1 MRTARPI
8 STEPINQ
15 RCTVCQTGL
24 RMKKTLFV
32 LSALVLLTACN
43 QESKEAPKPAPA
55 SVQATLVPATP
66 PTDKWVGKW
75 LGVEG
80 LNLTIAKDDSIGRG
94 HYILTM
100 QYGLDADDE
109 GTFKG
114 EANEADTA
122 KVLGWDVA
130 GVVKAVGS
138 EVSQVDYVSRSAH
151 N

>member
-1 MRTARPI
+1 
-8 STEPINQ
+8 
-15 RCTVCQTGL
+15 
-24 RMKKTLFV
+24 MKKTLFV

-75 LGVEG
+75 IGVEG

-94 HYILTM
+94 HYVLTM
-100 QYGLDADDE
+100 KYGLDDDDS

-114 EANEADTA
+114 QASEDGNTFERPDGPQILSAGDGEATGLKWLAD
-122 KVLGWDVA
+122 KKDCLI
-130 GVVKAVGS
+130 
-138 EVSQVDYVSRSAH
+138 VDTGEGYCRD
-151 N
+151 

>member
-1 MRTARPI
+1 
-8 STEPINQ
+8 
-15 RCTVCQTGL
+15 
-24 RMKKTLFV
+24 MKKTLFV
-32 LSALVLLTACN
+32 LSAFALLTACN
-43 QESKEAPKPAPA
+43 QESKEAPKTGPA

-100 QYGLDADDE
+100 KYGLDADDE

-114 EANEADTA
+114 EANEDGIAFTRPDGPQQLSAGDGEATGLKWLAD
-122 KVLGWDVA
+122 KKDCLI
-130 GVVKAVGS
+130 
-138 EVSQVDYVSRSAH
+138 VDTGEGYCRD
-151 N
+151 